1 MACAEAGVLRPA
13 LHMIWLAFT
22 WPRAGCT
29 ACSMCE
35 DTILGLETTARYRP
49 ENVPT
54 RQAAVGLEA
63 SFAICHPI

>member
-1 MACAEAGVLRPA
+1 MACAAYD
-13 LHMIWLAFT
+13 LAFT

-63 SFAICHPI
+63 SFAIRHPI